1 MKKRKVIK
9 IREPGTKRICTC
21 CKQEK
26 DESEFYFNLGRY
38 SPYCNDCKNKY
49 QRDWYTKTK
58 EVITRRS

>member
-9 IREPGTKRICTC
+9 IREPGTKRTCAC

-38 SPYCNDCKNKY
+38 SPYCNDCKNAY
-49 QRDWYTKTK
+49 QHEWYAKTK
-58 EVITRRS
+58 EGVWKT